1 MKRTERKLPFSQR
14 HYRVLSPHEP
24 LPDIEIMPNPNARF
38 VRNIVRDTLGPRYTW
53 RLGTR
58 TREFAE
64 DLPARLRNARR
75 RLSTE
80 PSHDEEQPVFVFSAG
95 WRSGSTLLQRMI
107 MANNKTILIWG
118 EPFAHSNI
126 HDGLTDHFRAFTHDW
141 PPDTFFLSAAK
152 LQDPSNTWVANLYP
166 EVADL
171 VSAHRSFYT
180 NLFSEPAH
188 RAGWTNW
195 GLKEVRLTIDHAAY
209 FRFLYPKCKI
219 ILLYRNPHDAYLS
232 LSRWNLTVWRTWPDR
247 FIASPYAFGRMWAQM
262 VRGYLDGYKQID
274 AALIRYEDLD
284 DPVAVERLQN
294 YLGWQVP
301 RGSEMRQI
309 RDPEHVRTD
318 RHLKRKSLRAI
329 ERALLNLATRAVI
342 EDAGYREM
350 RTGQ

>member
-1 MKRTERKLPFSQR
+1 MSR
-14 HYRVLSPHEP
+14 YEP
-24 LPDIEIMPNPNARF
+24 LPDLEIMPNPNDHF
-38 VRNIVRDTLGPRYTW
+38 VRNIVHDTLGPRYTW
-53 RLGTR
+53 RLRAR
-58 TREFAE
+58 TRKVAE
-64 DLPARLRNARR
+64 DLPARLGDARR

-80 PSHDEEQPVFVFSAG
+80 SFHDEEQPVFVFSAG

-118 EPFAHSNI
+118 EPFPHSNI
-126 HDGLTDHFRAFTHDW
+126 HDGLTNQFRAFTHDW
-141 PPDTFFLSAAK
+141 PPDPYFLSATQ
-152 LQDPSNTWVANLYP
+152 LQGPSDTWVANLYP
-166 EVADL
+166 EVDDL
-171 VSAHRSFYT
+171 VSAHRSFYAS
-180 NLFSEPAH
+180 LFAEPAH

-232 LSRWNLTVWRTWPDR
+232 FSRWNLTVWRTWPDR
-247 FIASPYAFGRMWAQM
+247 FVAVPYAFGRMWAQM
-262 VRGYLDGYKQID
+262 VRGFLDGYKKVD
-274 AALIRYEDLD
+274 AELIRYEDLD
-284 DPVAVERLQN
+284 DPAAVEHLQN

-301 RGSEMRQI
+301 RASEMRQI
-309 RDPEHVRTD
+309 REPEYARTD

-329 ERALLNLATRAVI
+329 ERALLNLATHAVM